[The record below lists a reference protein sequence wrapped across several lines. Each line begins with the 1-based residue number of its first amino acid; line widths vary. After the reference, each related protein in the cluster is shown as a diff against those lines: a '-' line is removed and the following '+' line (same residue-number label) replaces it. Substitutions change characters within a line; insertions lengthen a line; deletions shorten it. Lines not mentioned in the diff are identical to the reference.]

1 MEVTDIRIKKVEEE
15 GKLKAW
21 ASVTFDDC
29 FVVHNM
35 KIIEGLQ
42 GRFLAMPSRV
52 TRTGEHKDVAH
63 PINSEFRQMLQD
75 RIVEAYEKEA
85 YEKME

>member
-21 ASVTFDDC
+21 VSATFDDC

-35 KIIEGLQ
+35 KIIEGQ
-42 GRFLAMPSRV
+42 EGKFLAMPSRV
-52 TRTGEHKDVAH
+52 TRTGEHKDIAH
-63 PINSEFRQMLQD
+63 PISSEFREVLQEKII
-75 RIVEAYEKEA
+75 RAYEQ
-85 YEKME
+85 ME